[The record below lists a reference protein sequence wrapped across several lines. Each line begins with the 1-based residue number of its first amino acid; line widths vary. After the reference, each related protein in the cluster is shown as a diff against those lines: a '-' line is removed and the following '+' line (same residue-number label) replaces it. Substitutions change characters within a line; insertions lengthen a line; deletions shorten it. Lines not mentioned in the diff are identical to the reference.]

1 MACYA
6 SVGSEPHTWALMD
19 ALRDSGVRVLV
30 PVLRREPDWAWYEG
44 REHTRPGPQG
54 ILEPLGPRLG
64 REALA
69 EASLIWASGLAGT
82 PAGDRLGTGG
92 GWYDRALGWASPPA
106 RVGMLLYDDEV
117 LDWLPTD
124 PWDRPV
130 QVIVTESRLVECTP
144 E

>member
-6 SVGSEPHTWALMD
+6 SVGSEPPTWALMD

-30 PVLRREPDWAWYEG
+30 PVLRREPDWAWYQG
-44 REHTRPGPQG
+44 REHTRPGWQG
-54 ILEPLGPRLG
+54 IPEPVGPRLG

-82 PAGDRLGTGG
+82 PRGDRLGTGG
-92 GWYDRALGWASPPA
+92 GWYDRALAWAAPPA
-106 RVGMLLYDDEV
+106 RVGMLLYDDEL

-130 QVIVTESRLVECTP
+130 QVIVTESRLVECHP